1 MKKLISSSKIDG
13 TINAPASKSVM
24 IRAVAAAL
32 LASGT
37 SEIANPS
44 FCSDGLTA
52 LGIADSLGAEV
63 NRGEGNIAIK
73 GNCCL
78 EERGIKRN
86 VLDCGESGLCMRMFP
101 LFAGLLEEEVVL
113 EASGSLLNRPVEM
126 VEALAGLGAVCR
138 TEAGFPPIN
147 VKGRISSGRIN
158 ISGSESSQFLTG
170 LLMTLPLC
178 AGDSRVAVTG
188 LKSKPYVELTID
200 IMDRFGVTVLHNK
213 DLSEFYIKGNQQYK
227 PCKYSVEGDWSGA
240 AFFLAAGALAGS
252 VRVNGLNLRSYQADK
267 AVIKALIDAGAQV
280 EAKDDYIIVKK
291 DKLNAFEFDARHC
304 PDLFPPLVA
313 LASGCI
319 GKSVIRGVER
329 LKHKESNRAL
339 ALVEE
344 FSRIGISIN
353 VFEDRMEV
361 NGGNVR
367 GGTVDSHND
376 HRIAMACAIAAL
388 RADGDV
394 FIERPD
400 CVSKSYPLFFE
411 DLNSVKVKYE

>member
-1 MKKLISSSKIDG
+1 MKKQISSSKIDG

-24 IRAVAAAL
+24 IRAVAASL

-37 SEIANPS
+37 SGIINPS

-63 NRGEGNIAIK
+63 HRGEGSVTIK
-73 GNCCL
+73 GNGDL
-78 EERGIKRN
+78 KERGIKSN
-86 VLDCGESGLCMRMFP
+86 VLDCGESGLCMRMFTP
-101 LFAGLLEEEVVL
+101 VAGLLEEEVVL

-126 VEALAGLGAVCR
+126 VEALTGLGAICR
-138 TEAGFPPIN
+138 TQAGFPPIN

-158 ISGSESSQFLTG
+158 INGAESSQFLTG
-170 LLMTLPLC
+170 LLMMLPLR
-178 AGDSRVAVTG
+178 AGDSLVAVTG

-213 DLSEFYIKGNQQYK
+213 DLSKFYIKGDQQYK
-227 PCKYSVEGDWSGA
+227 PCAYVVEGDWSGA
-240 AFFLAAGALAGS
+240 AFFLVAGALAGS
-252 VRVNGLNLRSYQADK
+252 VRVNGLNPYSYQADK
-267 AVIKALIDAGAQV
+267 AVINALIDAGAHV
-280 EAKDDYIIVKK
+280 EVKDDYIFVAEG
-291 DKLNAFEFDARHC
+291 KLNTFEFDARHC
-304 PDLFPPLVA
+304 PDLFPPLVV
-313 LASGCI
+313 LASACV
-319 GKSVIRGVER
+319 GKSVIHGVER

-339 ALVEE
+339 ALAEE

-394 FIERPD
+394 FIERPA
-400 CVSKSYPLFFE
+400 CVSKSYPSFFE